1 MDIDQLIKSA
11 VEPIVPVCVI
21 DVYGGDASEFCVYTY
36 TETPVD
42 YGDDEPH
49 AIRYTVRLHWCF
61 PWKPGVT
68 ASPEVKVKKKQLKH
82 ALHAAGMTYPTVSS
96 AGDDQWA
103 ELVFE
108 AEYIDGD
115 V

>member
-1 MDIDQLIKSA
+1 MDIDQIIKAA
-11 VEPIVPVCVI
+11 VEPIVPVCTI
-21 DVYGGDASEFCVYTY
+21 DVYGGNATEFCVYTY
-36 TETPVD
+36 TETPMAF
-42 YGDDEPH
+42 GDDEPH

-68 ASPEVKVKKKQLKH
+68 ASAEVKAKKKQLKH

-108 AEYIDGD
+108 AEYIDGE